1 MKNQQSP
8 WLALAVAGFLFLG
21 INLFAGTALRFWR
34 VDMTEQ
40 SLFTLSQGTRNILK
54 RIDEPITIRLFFST
68 ETAQDIPALQTYA
81 RRVRELLEEVEAAGD
96 GKIVLKVIDPE
107 PYSEEEELANSYG
120 ISGQLVSAAGD
131 MLFFGIAANNSVD
144 KVETIPSLDARGT
157 AYLEYDIA
165 KLIHDL
171 AQSDD
176 DRGRVAIISSLPLE
190 GQQAMMPGMPPQQ
203 AWAIT
208 QVLGDS
214 FETETLNPASI
225 TGPIDPA
232 VDVLMIAHPKGLSA
246 TARFAID
253 QFALGGGKVL
263 ALVDPY
269 CYFDMPPQGQQNQF
283 GHDRTSQ
290 LDDLLGAWGVELVP
304 SQVAGDPT
312 LARPVRSGNSVIDFP
327 LWIELNASVDE
338 GLFNATDTVS
348 STLSLV
354 NFFCAGEVRKTEG
367 GSTEVTTLLSSSPTG
382 QTIDAVNLQFAP
394 DVVQLAPTLGAQ
406 FSATPQVD
414 EEGVE
419 QRVSLAV
426 RVSGPISSAFP
437 DGAPEGWL
445 GQDEVLTE
453 SSGSFNAI
461 VIADVDC
468 MHEAL
473 WRSSQMTQLGMLER
487 RNNNP
492 VLVVNAIENLLGSND
507 LLSLRGR
514 GLFSRPF
521 EKKDALE
528 KAARERFL
536 AKDQELQAKEQEL
549 SAEIQTLQEGA
560 DEQGVVRMTMQQF
573 EELSAKQEEQIE
585 IRKQRG
591 RVKHDLSK
599 DIEALGARLKFIHI
613 GLVPLLVALGGLSF
627 RLRRRRKSA

>member
-1 MKNQQSP
+1 
-8 WLALAVAGFLFLG
+8 
-21 INLFAGTALRFWR
+21 
-34 VDMTEQ
+34 
-40 SLFTLSQGTRNILK
+40 
-54 RIDEPITIRLFFST
+54 
-68 ETAQDIPALQTYA
+68 
-81 RRVRELLEEVEAAGD
+81 
-96 GKIVLKVIDPE
+96 
-107 PYSEEEELANSYG
+107 
-120 ISGQLVSAAGD
+120 
-131 MLFFGIAANNSVD
+131 
-144 KVETIPSLDARGT
+144 
-157 AYLEYDIA
+157 
-165 KLIHDL
+165 
-171 AQSDD
+171 
-176 DRGRVAIISSLPLE
+176 
-190 GQQAMMPGMPPQQ
+190 
-203 AWAIT
+203 
-208 QVLGDS
+208 
-214 FETETLNPASI
+214 
-225 TGPIDPA
+225 
-232 VDVLMIAHPKGLSA
+232 
-246 TARFAID
+246 
-253 QFALGGGKVL
+253 
-263 ALVDPY
+263 
-269 CYFDMPPQGQQNQF
+269 
-283 GHDRTSQ
+283 
-290 LDDLLGAWGVELVP
+290 VELVP
-304 SQVAGDPT
+304 SRVVGDPT

-338 GLFNATDTVS
+338 GLFNDTDTVS

-354 NFFCAGEVRKTEG
+354 NFFCPGEVRKSEG
-367 GSTEVTTLLSSSPTG
+367 GSTEVTTLLYTSPTG
-382 QTIDAVNLQFAP
+382 QTIDAINLQFAP

-406 FSATPQVD
+406 FSATAQVD

-419 QRVSLAV
+419 QRVGLAV

-445 GQDEVLTE
+445 GQDEILTE
-453 SSGSFNAI
+453 SDGPFNAI

-473 WRSSQMTQLGMLER
+473 WRSAQMTQLGMLER

-521 EKKDALE
+521 EKKEALE

-549 SAEIQTLQEGA
+549 SSEIRSLQEGA

-591 RVKHDLSK
+591 RVKHDLSR

>member
-1 MKNQQSP
+1 
-8 WLALAVAGFLFLG
+8 
-21 INLFAGTALRFWR
+21 
-34 VDMTEQ
+34 
-40 SLFTLSQGTRNILK
+40 
-54 RIDEPITIRLFFST
+54 
-68 ETAQDIPALQTYA
+68 
-81 RRVRELLEEVEAAGD
+81 
-96 GKIVLKVIDPE
+96 
-107 PYSEEEELANSYG
+107 
-120 ISGQLVSAAGD
+120 
-131 MLFFGIAANNSVD
+131 
-144 KVETIPSLDARGT
+144 
-157 AYLEYDIA
+157 
-165 KLIHDL
+165 
-171 AQSDD
+171 
-176 DRGRVAIISSLPLE
+176 
-190 GQQAMMPGMPPQQ
+190 MPP
-203 AWAIT
+203 
-208 QVLGDS
+208 
-214 FETETLNPASI
+214 P
-225 TGPIDPA
+225 
-232 VDVLMIAHPKGLSA
+232 
-246 TARFAID
+246 
-253 QFALGGGKVL
+253 
-263 ALVDPY
+263 
-269 CYFDMPPQGQQNQF
+269 GQQNQF

-304 SQVAGDPT
+304 SQVAGDPA

-338 GLFNATDTVS
+338 GLFNGTDTVS

-354 NFFCAGEVRKTEG
+354 NFFCAGEVRQSEG

-406 FSATPQVD
+406 FSAATQVD

-437 DGAPEGWL
+437 AGAPEGWL
-445 GQDEVLTE
+445 GQDEILTE
-453 SSGSFNAI
+453 SAGSFNAI
-461 VIADVDC
+461 VVADVDC

-473 WRSSQMTQLGMLER
+473 WRSAQMTQLGMLER

-549 SAEIQTLQEGA
+549 SAEIRGLQEGA

>member
-1 MKNQQSP
+1 
-8 WLALAVAGFLFLG
+8 
-21 INLFAGTALRFWR
+21 
-34 VDMTEQ
+34 
-40 SLFTLSQGTRNILK
+40 
-54 RIDEPITIRLFFST
+54 
-68 ETAQDIPALQTYA
+68 
-81 RRVRELLEEVEAAGD
+81 
-96 GKIVLKVIDPE
+96 
-107 PYSEEEELANSYG
+107 
-120 ISGQLVSAAGD
+120 
-131 MLFFGIAANNSVD
+131 
-144 KVETIPSLDARGT
+144 
-157 AYLEYDIA
+157 
-165 KLIHDL
+165 
-171 AQSDD
+171 
-176 DRGRVAIISSLPLE
+176 
-190 GQQAMMPGMPPQQ
+190 
-203 AWAIT
+203 
-208 QVLGDS
+208 
-214 FETETLNPASI
+214 
-225 TGPIDPA
+225 
-232 VDVLMIAHPKGLSA
+232 MIAHPKGLSA

>member
-1 MKNQQSP
+1 MKNRYSP

-34 VDMTEQ
+34 IDMTEQ

-68 ETAQDIPALQTYA
+68 ATAEDIPALQTYA
-81 RRVRELLEEVEAAGD
+81 RRVRELLEEVQAAAD
-96 GKIVLKVIDPE
+96 GKVLLKVIDPE

-120 ISGQLVSAAGD
+120 IRGQLISAAGD
-131 MLFFGIAANNSVD
+131 MLFFGLAANNSVD
-144 KVETIPSLDARGT
+144 RVETIPSLDARGT

-171 AQSDD
+171 TQTDD
-176 DRGRVAIISSLPLE
+176 DRGRVAILSSLPLE
-190 GQQAMMPGMPPQQ
+190 GQQAMIPGMPSQE

-208 QVLGDS
+208 QILGAS
-214 FETETLNPASI
+214 FEIETLNPANI
-225 TGPIDPA
+225 TGPIDPE
-232 VDVLMIAHPKGLSA
+232 VDVLLIAHPKGLSD

-263 ALVDPY
+263 AMVDPY
-269 CYFDMPPQGQQNQF
+269 CYFDTPPPGQMNQF
-283 GHDRTSQ
+283 GYNRTSQ

-304 SQVAGDPT
+304 SQVAGDLT
-312 LARPVRSGNSVIDFP
+312 LARPVRSGNSVLDFP

-338 GLFNATDTVS
+338 GLFNSTDTVS
-348 STLSLV
+348 STLSLI
-354 NFFCAGEVRKTEG
+354 NFFCPGEVRKIEG
-367 GSTEVTTLLSSSPTG
+367 GSTEVTTLLATTSTG
-382 QTIDAVNLQFAP
+382 RTIDAINLQFAP

-406 FSATPQVD
+406 FDSTPQVD
-414 EEGVE
+414 DEGNE

-445 GQDEVLTE
+445 GEDEVLKE
-453 SSGSFNAI
+453 SVGIFNAI

-473 WRSSQMTQLGMLER
+473 WRSTQMTQLGMLER

-514 GLFSRPF
+514 GIFSRPF

-536 AKDQELQAKEQEL
+536 AKDQELQSKEQEL
-549 SAEIQTLQEGA
+549 SAEIRNLQEGA
-560 DEQGVVRMTMQQF
+560 DEQGVVRVSMQQF
-573 EELSAKQEEQIE
+573 EELNAKQEELIE

-591 RVKHDLSK
+591 RVKHDLSR

-627 RLRRRRKSA
+627 RFRRRRRSA